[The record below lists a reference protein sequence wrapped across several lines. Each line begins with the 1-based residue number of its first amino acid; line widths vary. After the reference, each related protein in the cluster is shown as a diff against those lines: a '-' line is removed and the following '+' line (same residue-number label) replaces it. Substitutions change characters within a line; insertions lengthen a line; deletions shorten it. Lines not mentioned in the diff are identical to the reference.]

1 MAKTDFK
8 SVDEYLA
15 TLADDDRKAV
25 RSICDAIQQ
34 AVPEA
39 EEVISYQ
46 LPAYRHH
53 GFIFYVSAATRHYAI
68 SCPPP
73 FALFDVFKKELAPY
87 DTSKSTIRF
96 PKSQPLPLELIAN
109 MARFRAEE
117 NVKSAAAKKA
127 KKK

>member
-8 SVDEYLA
+8 SADDYLA
-15 TLADDDRKAV
+15 TLSDDDRKAV
-25 RSICDAIQQ
+25 RSICDAIRQ

-46 LPAYRHH
+46 LPAYKFH
-53 GFIFYVSAATRHYAI
+53 GWIFYVSAATKHYAI

-73 FALFDVFKKELAPY
+73 FAMFEAFKEELAPY

-96 PKSQPLPLELIAN
+96 PKSQPLPLELIAD

-117 NVKSAAAKKA
+117 NVKGASAKKA